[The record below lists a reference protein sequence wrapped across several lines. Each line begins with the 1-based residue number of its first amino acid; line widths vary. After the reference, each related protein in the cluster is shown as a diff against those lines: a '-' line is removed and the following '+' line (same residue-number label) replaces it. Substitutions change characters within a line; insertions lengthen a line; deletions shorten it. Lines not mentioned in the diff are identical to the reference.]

1 MEAFREI
8 FWNISFGPLILYP
21 LGVAALGIFVY
32 AIYRRCRLWAV
43 GKPDKRWDNL
53 GKRIGNFIAT
63 GIIDGIFHRRFF
75 REPYPGIMHFLIF
88 VGAGV
93 LLIGTALDVI
103 DHYVFHFIYGNV
115 YLGLGLALD
124 IGGVLMLVGA
134 IMVVVRRYI
143 QKPERLN
150 TVLDNAVVLGL
161 IFAVVI
167 TGFFI
172 EGFRMLTAIPEGL
185 SQPEFYI
192 HPEWAMWSFVGY
204 SVASLFA
211 GLSES
216 TRLAWYVGLWWFHA
230 ALALG
235 AIFYVSLSFDKLT
248 HIIVSP
254 VNVFFMSSRPK
265 GALAPINIEE
275 AETFGVSKIEDFTW
289 KQLLDLDACT
299 DCGRCQD
306 RCPAYL
312 TGKPLSPRKVIQDLK
327 AHLLDRSSALL
338 STKAATPADG
348 GGVKALIGEVILED
362 ELWSCTTCR
371 ACQEIC
377 PVFVEHIDKLVDL
390 RRNLVLE
397 QAKVPE
403 TGEAALRCIETRG
416 HSCRGTTL
424 TRTDWTSG
432 LDIKLLSEDS
442 NVDLVYYVGCAAAL
456 EDRSMKI
463 AVSMGKILKAAGV
476 SFAIL
481 GHEETCCG
489 EPARRLGNEYLF
501 QMQAAKNIEFFK
513 NYDVKKIV
521 TTCPHCFNTI
531 KNEYPQFGGEFEVVH
546 HTQFIAELLKQG
558 KIKPNSMI
566 DGNLTYHDSC
576 YLGRHNNVYEAP
588 RQVLA
593 SISSAKLQEMKR
605 IRRNG
610 FCCGAGGGR
619 YWMEERIGKRISE
632 ERIEEVIQ
640 AKADI
645 VATACP
651 YCLQMF
657 EDAIK
662 AKAAEESLKALDI
675 AELLAARLDR

>member
-8 FWNISFGPLILYP
+8 FWDIAFGPLILYP
-21 LGVAALGIFVY
+21 LGAAALGIFVY
-32 AIYRRCRLWAV
+32 AIYRRCRLWAI

-53 GKRIGNFIAT
+53 GKRIWDFIVV
-63 GIIDGIFHRRFF
+63 GVIDGIFHRRFF
-75 REPYPGIMHFLIF
+75 REPYPGIMHFLMF
-88 VGAGV
+88 AGAV
-93 LLIGTALDVI
+93 ILLVGTALDVI
-103 DHYVFHFIYGNV
+103 DHYVFHFISGNI
-115 YLGLGLALD
+115 YLGLSFALD
-124 IGGVLMLVGA
+124 MGGVFMLVGA
-134 IMVVVRRYI
+134 IMAVIRRYV

-150 TVLDNAVVLGL
+150 TMLDNTVVLTL
-161 IFAVVI
+161 IFVVVI

-172 EGFRMLTAIPEGL
+172 EAFRMLTAIPEGL
-185 SQPEFYI
+185 SQPEFYS
-192 HPEWAMWSFVGY
+192 HPEWSRWAFVGY
-204 SVASLFA
+204 AIAGLFS

-216 TRLAWYVGLWWFHA
+216 TRLAWYIGLWWFHA

-235 AIFYVSLSFDKLT
+235 AIFYVCLSFDKLT

-254 VNVFFMSSRPK
+254 VNVFFKSSRPK

-306 RCPAYL
+306 RCPAYI

-327 AHLLDRSSALL
+327 AHLLDRSSVLL
-338 STKAATPADG
+338 TAKAATPTDG
-348 GGVKALIGEVILED
+348 GGAKSLIGEVILED

-377 PVFVEHIDKLVDL
+377 PVFVEHIDKIVDM

-397 QAKVPE
+397 QAKIPE

-432 LDIKLLSEDS
+432 LGIKLLSEDS
-442 NVDLVYYVGCAAAL
+442 NVDLIYYVGCAAAL

-463 AVSMGKILKAAGV
+463 AVAMGKILKTAGV
-476 SFAIL
+476 SFAVL
-481 GHEETCCG
+481 GPEETCCG

-501 QMQAAKNIEFFK
+501 QMQATKNIELFK
-513 NYDVKKIV
+513 KYNAKKIV

-531 KNEYPQFGGEFEVVH
+531 KNEYTQFGGEFEVVH

-558 KIKPNSMI
+558 KIKPALMR
-566 DGNLTYHDSC
+566 DGKLTYHDSC
-576 YLGRHNNVYEAP
+576 YLGRHNDIYEAP
-588 RQVLA
+588 RQILA
-593 SISSAKLQEMKR
+593 SVSPSRLLEMKR
-605 IRRNG
+605 VRRNG

-632 ERIEEVIQ
+632 ERIEHAIET
-640 AKADI
+640 KADI
-645 VATACP
+645 VAAACP

-662 AKAAEESLKALDI
+662 AKAVEESFKAADI
-675 AELLAARLDR
+675 AELLAAQLG